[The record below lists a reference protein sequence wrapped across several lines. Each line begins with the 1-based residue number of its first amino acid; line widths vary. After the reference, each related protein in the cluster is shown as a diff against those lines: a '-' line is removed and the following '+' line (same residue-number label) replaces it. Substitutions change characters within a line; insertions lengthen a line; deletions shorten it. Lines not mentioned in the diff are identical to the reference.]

1 MRGDDRQA
9 TGGAARHV
17 AEQGQ
22 VRCRRVVEDSRV
34 CVWDTATEISWIS
47 WDCAI
52 LGVAPGS
59 DAQRI
64 STRRRAVN
72 DISIMLSLEERD
84 RLARST
90 RVPAPSCQGEPF
102 TFLCPVITRATLGL
116 GSFQVRERGCPGR
129 LLRPTSLWASEFRQV
144 YGIADTHDP
153 RETRRIKAAPIMW
166 SFSIGNLTRQVDLI
180 LLTSTVVVN
189 MVSVMNACRCFRSLT
204 DAHIRPA
211 PDRR

>member
-22 VRCRRVVEDSRV
+22 ARCRRVVEDSRV

-47 WDCAI
+47 WQCATP
-52 LGVAPGS
+52 GVAPGS

-116 GSFQVRERGCPGR
+116 GSFHVRERGCPGR
-129 LLRPTSLWASEFRQV
+129 LLRPTSLWVSEFHGCLNSSR
-144 YGIADTHDP
+144 YPLELDRCRTGKDKLEKTCTAAP
-153 RETRRIKAAPIMW
+153 GRSPTRCPVKSAAPIAGPGAP
-166 SFSIGNLTRQVDLI
+166 SE
-180 LLTSTVVVN
+180 
-189 MVSVMNACRCFRSLT
+189 ARSNVLS
-204 DAHIRPA
+204 ASR
-211 PDRR
+211 